1 MNVVLLFGGIGEEYE
16 ISLRSAA
23 AVLASFPHT
32 HTVFKVGIGRTGEWY
47 LTEATPRAIERDRW
61 LEGAR
66 PAMLCPATHSITV
79 DGEQVPC
86 DVVLPILHG
95 GLYEGGGAAAICQA
109 LDLPYVG
116 CPPLAGALAMDKVLS
131 KTVAASLGIRVAKG
145 MCVFSHEV
153 GDPSLADRLGEAL
166 GYPLFVKP
174 PAGGSSV
181 GACRVDTPDMLEGAL
196 SAAFL
201 FGDTALCEE
210 YIHGREVEFAIL
222 EDEGVLRGHEV
233 GEIDP
238 GAPFYDYDAKY
249 RDRTSRIFIP
259 ARVPSAS
266 RMAVREAGRAI
277 FRALGCRGLARVD
290 FFVLDS
296 GELVFNE
303 INTMP
308 GFTDISMYPMLLSRL
323 GLSLG
328 DVVDVLLKNAK
339 R

>member
-23 AVLASFPHT
+23 TVLTLFPHS
-32 HTVFKVGIGRTGEWY
+32 HQVFTVGISRTGEWY
-47 LTEATPRAIERDRW
+47 LTEASPRAISMDTWR
-61 LEGAR
+61 EGAR
-66 PAMLCPATHSITV
+66 PVSLCPCTHSMMV
-79 DGEQVPC
+79 DGEPIPC
-86 DVVLPILHG
+86 DVAFPLMHG
-95 GLYEGGGAAAICQA
+95 GLYEGGGAAAILTA
-109 LDLPYVG
+109 LGIPYVG

-131 KTVAASLGIRVAKG
+131 KVVAASLGIRVARG
-145 MCVFSHEV
+145 VCVSVHE
-153 GDPSLADRLGEAL
+153 LADPGLAERLGEML

-181 GACRVDTPDMLEGAL
+181 GACRVDSPDMLASAL

-201 FGDTALCEE
+201 FGEVALCEE
-210 YIHGREVEFAIL
+210 YVVGREVEFAIL
-222 EDEGVLRGHEV
+222 EDNGVLRGHEV
-233 GEIDP
+233 GEVDP

-266 RMAVREAGRAI
+266 RAAVREAGRAI

-290 FFVLDS
+290 FFVLES
-296 GELVFNE
+296 GEILFNE

-308 GFTDISMYPMLLSRL
+308 GFTDISMYPMLMSRL

-328 DVVDVLLKNAK
+328 EVVDVLLKNA
-339 R
+339 RM

>member
-23 AVLASFPHT
+23 AVLSSFPHT
-32 HTVFKVGIGRTGEWY
+32 HTVFKVGITRTGEWY
-47 LTEATPRAIERDRW
+47 LTEATPRAILLDNW

-66 PAMLCPATHSITV
+66 PVMLCPGMHAMLA
-79 DGEQVPC
+79 DGEQIPC
-86 DVVLPILHG
+86 DVILPVLHG
-95 GLYEGGGAAAICQA
+95 GLYEGGGAAAVACA
-109 LDLPYVG
+109 LGIPYVG
-116 CPPLAGALAMDKVLS
+116 CPLLAGAVAMDKVLA
-131 KTVAASLGIRVAKG
+131 KTVAASLGIRVARG
-145 MCVFSHEV
+145 MTISAHERS
-153 GDPSLADRLGEAL
+153 DPALADRLGDAL

-181 GACRVDTPDMLEGAL
+181 GACRVEQPDMLERAL

-201 FGDTALCEE
+201 FGDTVLCEE
-210 YIHGREVEFAIL
+210 YIDGREVEFAIL

-266 RMAVREAGRAI
+266 RAAVREAGRAI

-290 FFVLDS
+290 FFVQDD
-296 GELVFNE
+296 GQIVFNE

-308 GFTDISMYPMLLSRL
+308 GFTDISMYPMLLGRL

-328 DVVDVLLKNAK
+328 DVVDILLKNAK
-339 R
+339 K

>member
-32 HTVFKVGIGRTGEWY
+32 HTVFKVGIDRDGAWY
-47 LTEATPRAIERDRW
+47 LTEATPRMIALDAWR
-61 LEGAR
+61 EGAR
-66 PAMLCPATHSITV
+66 PVLLSPASHAMTV
-79 DGEQVPC
+79 DGEEIPC
-86 DVVLPILHG
+86 DVVFPLLHG
-95 GLYEGGGAAAICQA
+95 GLYEGGGAAAVCSA
-109 LDLPYVG
+109 LGVPYVG
-116 CPPLAGALAMDKVLS
+116 CPPLAGAVAMDKVLS
-131 KTVAASLGIRVAKG
+131 KRIAASLGIRVARWVTVAP
-145 MCVFSHEV
+145 CEL
-153 GDPSLADRLGEAL
+153 GDPALADRLGDTL

-181 GACRVDTPDMLEGAL
+181 GACRVDSPDQLIGAL
-196 SAAFL
+196 TAALL
-201 FGDTALCEE
+201 FGDTVLCEE
-210 YIHGREVEFAIL
+210 YVTGREVELAIL
-222 EDEGVLRGHEV
+222 EDGGVLRGHEV

-266 RMAVREAGRAI
+266 RAAVREAGRAI
-277 FRALGCRGLARVD
+277 FRALGCRGLARID
-290 FFVLDS
+290 FFVTDD
-296 GELVFNE
+296 GGIVFNE

-308 GFTDISMYPMLLSRL
+308 GFTDISMYPMLLLRL

-328 DVVDVLLKNAK
+328 DVVNILLKNAK
-339 R
+339 K

>member
-23 AVLASFPHT
+23 AILDAFPHG
-32 HTVFKVGIGRTGEWY
+32 HTVFTVGIDRGGEWY
-47 LTEATPRAIERDRW
+47 LTEAPSRMIAADRW
-61 LEGAR
+61 REGAR
-66 PAMLCPATHSITV
+66 PVLLSPEAHALLV
-79 DGEQVPC
+79 DGEAIPC

-95 GLYEGGGAAAICQA
+95 GLYEGGGAAAVCRS
-109 LDLPYVG
+109 LGLRFVG
-116 CPPLAGALAMDKVLS
+116 CPPLAGAVAMDKVLS
-131 KTVAASLGIRVAKG
+131 KIIAASLGIRVAKG
-145 MCVFSHEV
+145 VTVATHEL
-153 GDPSLADRLGEAL
+153 GDPALPDRLGEAL

-181 GACRVDTPDMLEGAL
+181 GACRVEHPDRLESAL

-201 FGDTALCEE
+201 FGETALCEE
-210 YIHGREVEFAIL
+210 CIEGREVEFAIL

-233 GEIDP
+233 GEVDP
-238 GAPFYDYDAKY
+238 GALFYDYDAKY
-249 RDRTSRIFIP
+249 RAHSARIFIP

-266 RMAVREAGRAI
+266 RAAVREAGRSL

-290 FFVLDS
+290 FFVLPD
-296 GELVFNE
+296 GGIVFNE

-328 DVVDVLLKNAK
+328 DVVGILLKNAIK
-339 R
+339 

>member
-23 AVLASFPHT
+23 AVLSAFPHT
-32 HTVFKVGIGRTGEWY
+32 HTVFKVGICRTGEWY
-47 LTEATPRAIERDRW
+47 LTEATPRAISLDAW

-66 PAMLCPATHSITV
+66 PVMLSPYTHSLV
-79 DGEQVPC
+79 ADGEDIPC
-86 DVVLPILHG
+86 DVILPILHG
-95 GLYEGGGAAAICQA
+95 GLYEGGGAAAVATA
-109 LDLPYVG
+109 LGIPYVG
-116 CPPLAGALAMDKVLS
+116 CPPLSGALAMDKVLC

-145 MCVFSHEV
+145 LCVSSHEL

-174 PAGGSSV
+174 PAGGSSI
-181 GACRVDTPDMLEGAL
+181 GACRVDSPDMLGGAL
-196 SAAFL
+196 STAFL

-210 YIHGREVEFAIL
+210 YIEGREVEFSIL
-222 EDEGVLRGHEV
+222 EDDGVLRGHEV

-259 ARVPSAS
+259 ARVPSSCRA
-266 RMAVREAGRAI
+266 AVREAGRAI

-290 FFVLDS
+290 FFVTDA
-296 GELVFNE
+296 GQVVFNE

-308 GFTDISMYPMLLSRL
+308 GFTDISMYPMLLGRL

-328 DVVDVLLKNAK
+328 DVVDILLKNAIK
-339 R
+339 